1 MHAGGRFRR
10 TRAQPN
16 PKGNLIAHSL
26 ILLAGGLGSRFGGP
40 KQLEPVGPND
50 EPIFAITAAQAQ
62 RAGIERLILVSR
74 AEVEQRLLEAADQYV
89 SGLEVVSVRQDL
101 AGPTRERPWGTAH
114 AVGAC
119 ADVLDGPYGVAN
131 GDDLYGDPS
140 LQLLATS
147 LTEQPDDGVLVSF
160 ELAGTLSDHGGVSR
174 GICEVTDARLT
185 SVVETHGLFAH
196 PSGIGVSDDDGATYP
211 DDTPASVNLWGLP
224 AWTAGLMAERFE
236 QFLAGHPD
244 PDDEF
249 LLPTEIARMMAD
261 DGLSIRVVRS
271 SGRWI
276 GLTHRDDLPEVRA
289 ALA

>member
-1 MHAGGRFRR
+1 MSAGGHLRR
-10 TRAQPN
+10 TRAQPD
-16 PKGNLIAHSL
+16 PKGTLIAHSL

-74 AEVEQRLLEAADQYV
+74 AEVEQRLLEAADRFTPD
-89 SGLEVVSVRQDL
+89 LEVVSVRQDL
-101 AGPTRERPWGTAH
+101 AGPARDRPWGTAH

-119 ADVLDGPYGVAN
+119 ADVIDGPYGVAN

-147 LTEQPDDGVLVSF
+147 LTEHPDDGVLVSF

-174 GICEVTDARLT
+174 GICQVADARLT
-185 SVVETHGLFAH
+185 SVVETHGLMAD
-196 PSGIGVSDDDGATYP
+196 PAGAGVVDDAGLTYP
-211 DDTPASVNLWGLP
+211 NDTPASMNLWGLP
-224 AWTAGLMAERFE
+224 ARTAAIMAERFE
-236 QFLAGHPD
+236 QFLVGGPAA
-244 PDDEF
+244 DDEF
-249 LLPTEIARMMAD
+249 LLPTEIARMMD
-261 DGLSIRVVRS
+261 DGLDIRVVPS
-271 SGRWI
+271 PGRWI
-276 GLTHRDDLPEVRA
+276 GLTHRADLPAVRA

>member
-1 MHAGGRFRR
+1 MLAGRHISRA
-10 TRAQPN
+10 RAQPGL
-16 PKGNLIAHSL
+16 KGTLIAHSL

-62 RAGIERLILVSR
+62 RAGIERLILVTR
-74 AEVEQRLLEAADQYV
+74 AEVEQRVLEAADRYV
-89 SGLEVVSVRQDL
+89 TGLEVVSVRQDL
-101 AGPTRERPWGTAH
+101 AGPARDRPWGTAH

-119 ADVLDGPYGVAN
+119 AEVLDGPYGVAN

-147 LTEQPDDGVLVSF
+147 LNEHPDDGVLVSF

-174 GICEVTDARLT
+174 GICEVADARLA
-185 SVVETHGLFAH
+185 SVVETYGLMAD
-196 PSGIGVSDDDGATYP
+196 PAGAGVVDDAGLTYAN
-211 DDTPASVNLWGLP
+211 DTPASMNLWGLP
-224 AWTAGLMAERFE
+224 ARTAGIMAERFE
-236 QFLAGHPD
+236 RFLAGGPA

-261 DGLSIRVVRS
+261 DGLDIRVVQS
-271 SGRWI
+271 PGRWI
-276 GLTHRDDLPEVRA
+276 GLTHREDLPEVRA